1 MSLRLQLTLLF
12 GAILVVTMA
21 VAAALGA
28 KTARRAV
35 EEVVQE
41 RTVEVARSLAAD
53 MDLDHGAFR
62 SLDHEAIADRLA
74 TLMPLHRGIRSAEL
88 LVARAGRLEVTQ
100 IAATPGAGRR

>member
-53 MDLDHGAFR
+53 MDLDHGAIR
-62 SLDHEAIADRLA
+62 TLDHEAIADRL
-74 TLMPLHRGIRSAEL
+74 
-88 LVARAGRLEVTQ
+88 VK
-100 IAATPGAGRR
+100 IALPAIL